1 MVGCQDK
8 EAMAE
13 LEEMKTQAEVEEQNK
28 EKARD
33 LFKAIDEG
41 NAEKILALLA
51 DDFILTAPGIT
62 EPLGRDILVQLR
74 NAHYESF
81 PDWKHVIED
90 VIADGDRVVVKLT
103 QMGTHEAEYE
113 GIPATGAKAT
123 VLAVHLIKIVD
134 GKVKEWFAIED
145 YLGLYI
151 QLGMELKPKEEEKQ

>member
-1 MVGCQDK
+1 
-8 EAMAE
+8 MAE
-13 LEEMKTQAEVEEQNK
+13 LEEFKAQAEVEEQNK
-28 EKARD
+28 ELVGD

-41 NAEKILALLA
+41 NTEKILALLA

-81 PDWKHVIED
+81 PDWKHIIED
-90 VIADGDRVVVKLT
+90 VIADGDKVAVKLT
-103 QMGTHEAEYE
+103 QKGTHEAEYE

-123 VLAVHLIKIVD
+123 MLAMHLIRIAD

-145 YLGLYI
+145 YLGLYQ
-151 QLGMELKPKEEEKQ
+151 QLGMELNPKEEEK